1 MPPAPTPR
9 ALVELG
15 LSLWERGQAGMLL
28 SGGSDAE
35 GRLPWA
41 SMLPAI
47 AELSARTGLYLTA
60 HVGRLDEPTARGLK
74 AAGVRQALVDLVGDA
89 ATAREV
95 LHQPGLAWQDQT
107 LAALRAAELE
117 VVPHLILGLHGGQFR
132 GEAKALEL
140 AADLAPRRLVF
151 VVFMP
156 LRHTALAGATPP
168 PVAEVARFLAEAR
181 LALPACRQHLGC
193 ARPRG
198 RYRRSWTP
206 WRWPRGSTPWRSPR
220 RPPLPRPG
228 SWG

>member
-1 MPPAPTPR
+1 
-9 ALVELG
+9 
-15 LSLWERGQAGMLL
+15 MLL

-198 RYRRSWTP
+198 RYRQELDPLAVAAGVNALALASEAALAKARELGLDIRHHDTCCSLGELAASRERS
-206 WRWPRGSTPWRSPR
+206 
-220 RPPLPRPG
+220 
-228 SWG
+228 